1 MKEDKIN
8 TLENLEIADNKSL
21 SVVEAEVSKPTN
33 IIYNEPCEE
42 TMKRL
47 PDKSVSLIIADPPYY
62 KIKGEFDWKWKTFDE
77 YLDWMEG
84 LAKEFK
90 RILADNG
97 SLFVYG
103 HAKRIAYIQ
112 VIYDKY
118 FHLGNNIAWRK
129 IECQTRRTDFEQA
142 RYFAPV
148 TERILFYDNEREDYG
163 TRDFLKVAAENISP
177 FARIMKNRM
186 QQLNISGSELAE
198 LQLSKN
204 GNKTGWIS
212 NKLSGSEI
220 PTKEQWALISEKLF
234 IKEDYEKLRQQ
245 RELELQEWRDTQRYF
260 NNFLKLEDV
269 MDFSQ
274 EGQNSGQFD
283 HDTIKPLKLSKAI
296 VSTCSRET
304 DLIYIPFV
312 GSGTECVAVNELN
325 RKFIG
330 SEINKKYVEIAEARI
345 KGSRNNYD
353 MFYDKAY

>member
-1 MKEDKIN
+1 MNN
-8 TLENLEIADNKSL
+8 TGNITTAGVNK
-21 SVVEAEVSKPTN
+21 VERIVIPPSN
-33 IIYNEPCEE
+33 IIYNEDCIE
-42 TMKRL
+42 TMRRL
-47 PDKSVSLIIADPPYY
+47 PDKCVSLIIADPPYY
-62 KIKGEFDWKWKTFDE
+62 KIKGEFDWEWKTFEE
-77 YLDWMEG
+77 YLNWMEG

-97 SLFVYG
+97 SLFVYS
-103 HAKRIAYIQ
+103 HAKRVAYIQ

-118 FHLGNNIAWRK
+118 FHLGNNIVWRK
-129 IECQTRRTDFEQA
+129 TECQTRRTDFEEA

-163 TRDFLKVAAENISP
+163 TRDFLKVAAETISP

-186 QQLNISGSELAE
+186 QQLNISGSELSE

-220 PTKEQWALISEKLF
+220 PTKEQWELISAKLL
-234 IKEDYEKLRQQ
+234 IKENYEELRQQ
-245 RELELQEWRDTQRYF
+245 REKELQEWKDKQRYF

-274 EGQNSGQFD
+274 EGQISGQYE
-283 HDTIKPLKLSKAI
+283 HDTIKPMKLSKAL
-296 VSTCSRET
+296 VATCSREN
-304 DLIYIPFV
+304 DLVYIPFI

-325 RKFIG
+325 RIYLG
-330 SEINKKYVEIAEARI
+330 SEINPKYVEIAEARI
-345 KGSRNNYD
+345 RGSRRQNYD
-353 MFYDKAY
+353 MFYDYKAV